1 MITLYDYWRSS
12 AAYRVRL
19 ALNHLGLAYQARSV
33 DLTKGEQRAEDN
45 LARNPQGLVPTLEI
59 DGLRLT
65 QSLAIIEYLDETRGG
80 LLPKEAAA
88 RAHVRALS
96 YAIAMEIA
104 PICNLSVRD
113 HVGSMGVMSST
124 DWVRH
129 YIPKGLGAFE
139 AMLTASGR
147 FCYGNSVTMADLC
160 LIPQVYNAER
170 VEIDI
175 AVYPK
180 IAVIMARLREMP
192 AVIAAQPE
200 NVKP

>member
-19 ALNHLGLAYQARSV
+19 ALNHLGLPYQAHSV
-33 DLTKGEQRAEDN
+33 DLTKGEQRAKDN

-80 LLPKEAAA
+80 LLPKEPAA

-113 HVGSMGVMSST
+113 HVGSMGVMSSA

-129 YIPKGLGAFE
+129 YIPKGLAAFE
-139 AMLTASGR
+139 AMLTSSGL
-147 FCYGNSVTMADLC
+147 FCYGDNVTMADLC
-160 LIPQVYNAER
+160 LIPQVYNADR

-175 AVYPK
+175 AIYPK
-180 IAVIMARLREMP
+180 IAAIMERLREIP
-192 AVIAAQPE
+192 ALASAQPE
-200 NVKP
+200 SVKP